1 MNIPYFE
8 VSAKSDFE
16 IKAGISRLVEDIW
29 ERIGK
34 DFEEKMEIK
43 LGKKPKKKNN
53 CVVPKENST
62 K

>member
-8 VSAKSDFE
+8 VSAKSDFG
-16 IKAGISRLVEDIW
+16 IKAGISSLIEDIW
-29 ERIGK
+29 ERNGK
-34 DFEEKMEIK
+34 KIEEKMEIK